1 MLFIRNI
8 SALLICQ
15 IFLHYS
21 VASAL
26 GLQARPSFT
35 APTDRI
41 HQTHHQNHQRR
52 LCILRGGNII
62 DSNEVEPC
70 IEFPENIRKPNHGLL
85 FIDKF
90 CHYHGGYL
98 AAKARDVYGVAIINL
113 LSTYV
118 SGYMTMSAN
127 QAGSHEALDHL
138 KLKIPSPDQLTS
150 WKDKLPFEVIAA
162 ICESDSGLE
171 EVELLSEALNV
182 RHHNGFNPARR
193 NKFLMNEVLSEKGL
207 RTVKQ
212 RMCGT
217 LAEALDFA
225 TELGVS
231 AEGEPFKIGEHGAIA
246 TPDTFDS
253 DVTGNVNA
261 NVNAG
266 KLGSA
271 SNAPLNVPGS
281 GKYCVIKPTRG
292 VASDD
297 VCFCSNLNDVKDAF
311 ERVHGTS
318 VFGSTQGEKHNSVV
332 SSSSLIL
339 YY

>member
-1 MLFIRNI
+1 
-8 SALLICQ
+8 
-15 IFLHYS
+15 
-21 VASAL
+21 
-26 GLQARPSFT
+26 
-35 APTDRI
+35 
-41 HQTHHQNHQRR
+41 
-52 LCILRGGNII
+52 
-62 DSNEVEPC
+62 VEPC

-297 VCFCSNLNDVKDAF
+297 VCFCSNLNDVKNAF